1 MASHTLLRGK
11 LGLDERSWTNKDGS
25 VSTRYRAY
33 IWNSLL
39 KKKTYITLQAEN
51 LDKAKE
57 EAHLIFY
64 KHCEDL
70 ANGNDISTK
79 RKGLDFFIKKF
90 IQHHTERANNKEKI
104 THKRVEVLGYCLK
117 SLSRF
122 WLEKKKPDLDF
133 LATLHAKEFLSW
145 RREQT
150 ALLTGK
156 KISKRTLNNE
166 VQVHKQFYIWAHSNG
181 YSPKLLPTKPPEID
195 NYEDRTNEPFPEELY
210 RKLLRVAQN
219 DIETTT
225 NTKRKWS
232 KVNYYYLILLM
243 NGIGCR
249 VIECRNLRWKDI
261 RKGKDGKT
269 RVFLHGKNK
278 RRDILIPPR
287 VAEHLERLK
296 LFKKTHGGKLF
307 KWNETSYPY
316 VFNAYKSPRPPK
328 QFDADCRRRWME
340 SAGVPEPKDWEL
352 VCFRHKFITDRIND
366 DVLPINLANYCGT
379 SINMIASTY
388 HNYIPEET
396 YNNITKHAPEESL
409 ASKDYLPKFLGIPEE
424 ETRLHID

>member
-25 VSTRYRAY
+25 VSSRYRAY

-39 KKKTYITLQAEN
+39 KKKTYITLKAEN

-57 EAHLIFY
+57 EAYLIYY
-64 KHCEDL
+64 KHCEDI

-79 RKGLDFFIKKF
+79 RKGLDFFIKEF

-166 VQVHKQFYIWAHSNG
+166 VQVHRQFYIWSHKSG
-181 YSPKLLPTKPPEID
+181 FSTTLLQTKPPQID
-195 NYEDRTNEPFPEELY
+195 NYQDRTNEPFPEVSY
-210 RKLLRVAQN
+210 RRLLRVAQK
-219 DIETTT
+219 DIEETH

-249 VIECRNLRWKDI
+249 VIEARNLKWRDI

-269 RVFLHGKNK
+269 RLFLQGKNK

-287 VAEHLERLK
+287 VAEHLDRLK
-296 LFKKTHGGKLF
+296 LFKKTQAPIRLGRCRG
-307 KWNETSYPY
+307 
-316 VFNAYKSPRPPK
+316 VF
-328 QFDADCRRRWME
+328 
-340 SAGVPEPKDWEL
+340 
-352 VCFRHKFITDRIND
+352 
-366 DVLPINLANYCGT
+366 
-379 SINMIASTY
+379 
-388 HNYIPEET
+388 
-396 YNNITKHAPEESL
+396 
-409 ASKDYLPKFLGIPEE
+409 
-424 ETRLHID
+424 